1 MSHSALVTTFTTSIY
16 HLLLHPQDTPSKK
29 RSVEPAVYVCVSLV
43 ARGVEGALR
52 ADVKELLEP
61 MMASGLSPPLTV
73 ALQELANEI
82 PSLKVSLEV
91 VVLEIYMLS

>member
-1 MSHSALVTTFTTSIY
+1 MLIYASAITALPFQ
-16 HLLLHPQDTPSKK
+16 HPQDTPSKK
-29 RSVEPAVYVCVSLV
+29 RVVEPAVYVCVSLV

-73 ALQELANEI
+73 ALQELATEI
-82 PSLKVSLEV
+82 PQLKVG
-91 VVLEIYMLS
+91 YNG

>member
-1 MSHSALVTTFTTSIY
+1 M
-16 HLLLHPQDTPSKK
+16 
-29 RSVEPAVYVCVSLV
+29 YVCVSLV

-91 VVLEIYMLS
+91 VVLEI